1 MPVQFGRSETQLMI
15 RDVVRAGSEVACDC
29 MELRSSSGPWARLRS
44 VLSEL
49 GASPSSNSGL
59 VSSSTEPHLKLVIA
73 SVHLCNERRNG
84 SERGLAQCT
93 ATWVAGALRQP
104 QGALTSARADAL
116 DRKSANRTDFT
127 ANFVSRLPSTGACL
141 ASQC

>member
-1 MPVQFGRSETQLMI
+1 M
-15 RDVVRAGSEVACDC
+15 
-29 MELRSSSGPWARLRS
+29 
-44 VLSEL
+44 LSEL

-73 SVHLCNERRNG
+73 SVDLWNERRNG

-104 QGALTSARADAL
+104 QGALTSARADAD
-116 DRKSANRTDFT
+116 DRKSANRTD
-127 ANFVSRLPSTGACL
+127 STGAIL
-141 ASQC
+141 

>member
-1 MPVQFGRSETQLMI
+1 M
-15 RDVVRAGSEVACDC
+15 
-29 MELRSSSGPWARLRS
+29 
-44 VLSEL
+44 LSEL

-93 ATWVAGALRQP
+93 ATWVAGALVKARSAITY
-104 QGALTSARADAL
+104 GARHRVLHREQTFSTENRIHVI
-116 DRKSANRTDFT
+116 RKLVPGLRTASDK
-127 ANFVSRLPSTGACL
+127 ASV
-141 ASQC
+141 ASQCSLLPRRTIRSTGKGAIARRFKPALHAVSPH

>member
-1 MPVQFGRSETQLMI
+1 M
-15 RDVVRAGSEVACDC
+15 
-29 MELRSSSGPWARLRS
+29 
-44 VLSEL
+44 LSEL

-116 DRKSANRTDFT
+116 YRKSANRTDFT
-127 ANFVSRLPSTGACL
+127 ANVEPSSVDLVFGVTVLKFSLSAVGEVGDLVILSRPSDGQVSLQGFCACL
-141 ASQC
+141 LLMC

>member
-1 MPVQFGRSETQLMI
+1 M
-15 RDVVRAGSEVACDC
+15 
-29 MELRSSSGPWARLRS
+29 
-44 VLSEL
+44 LSEL

-116 DRKSANRTDFT
+116 YRKSANRTDFT
-127 ANFVSRLPSTGACL
+127 ANFVSRLPSAGVWRHSVKIFSSTTSAL
-141 ASQC
+141 LFFR

>member
-1 MPVQFGRSETQLMI
+1 MT
-15 RDVVRAGSEVACDC
+15 RDVVKAGSEVACDC
-29 MELRSSSGPWARLRS
+29 MELRSSSGPWARLRPM
-44 VLSEL
+44 LSEL

-73 SVHLCNERRNG
+73 SVDLWNERRNG

-104 QGALTSARADAL
+104 QGALTSARADAD
-116 DRKSANRTDFT
+116 DRKSANRTD
-127 ANFVSRLPSTGACL
+127 STGEIL
-141 ASQC
+141 

>member
-1 MPVQFGRSETQLMI
+1 M
-15 RDVVRAGSEVACDC
+15 
-29 MELRSSSGPWARLRS
+29 
-44 VLSEL
+44 LSEL

-104 QGALTSARADAL
+104 QGLIGVTDTITENRCNSQRSMETS
-116 DRKSANRTDFT
+116 
-127 ANFVSRLPSTGACL
+127 
-141 ASQC
+141 

>member
-1 MPVQFGRSETQLMI
+1 M
-15 RDVVRAGSEVACDC
+15 
-29 MELRSSSGPWARLRS
+29 
-44 VLSEL
+44 LSEL

-116 DRKSANRTDFT
+116 YRKSANRTDFT
-127 ANFVSRLPSTGACL
+127 RTGSIFCRQQL
-141 ASQC
+141 YVIPGYDVIR

>member
-1 MPVQFGRSETQLMI
+1 M
-15 RDVVRAGSEVACDC
+15 
-29 MELRSSSGPWARLRS
+29 
-44 VLSEL
+44 LSEL

-116 DRKSANRTDFT
+116 YRKSANRPTSALLSRRACYVREGGSGVHTDQ
-127 ANFVSRLPSTGACL
+127 NSR
-141 ASQC
+141 

>member
-1 MPVQFGRSETQLMI
+1 MM
-15 RDVVRAGSEVACDC
+15 
-29 MELRSSSGPWARLRS
+29 
-44 VLSEL
+44 LSEL

-73 SVHLCNERRNG
+73 SVDLWNERRNG

-104 QGALTSARADAL
+104 QGALTSARADA
-116 DRKSANRTDFT
+116 DYRKSANRTD
-127 ANFVSRLPSTGACL
+127 STGAILRAVFRVLVFGVTSVKFSLPL
-141 ASQC
+141 ARKLAVAGSNVDAAYFIELVLYL